1 MEKIVKFET
10 LSEGQNFCRSNPD
23 YVLSV
28 LNRHDGKNLISKTYY
43 AYNKKLVPPVNRA
56 LVEHWAAEGLI

>member
-10 LSEGQNFCRSNPD
+10 LSEGKNFCKQNPD

-28 LNRHDGKNLISKTYY
+28 LIRHDEKNLISKTYY

-56 LVEHWAAEGLI
+56 LVEFWASQGLI